1 MIDIKVVESNTTI
14 DVKSDTTDKIATSV
28 SDNTQLTAELNEPN
42 KVDAQLSVNSLNLDA
57 DIGEVQVISESIND
71 YETLLNRPKIN
82 GTVLSGNKTSEDLGL
97 ADRSHNHD
105 DRYYTETETDT
116 LLNSKVDVE
125 EGKGLSTNDFTNA
138 EKTKLANLE
147 NYELPTASNTQ
158 LGGVKVGEGL
168 SITNGVL
175 SATGGGEAESVQWTN
190 VLNKPSTFPPS
201 SHTHTKS
208 EITDFPTLATVATSG
223 SYNDLTNKPTIPTVD
238 STLSATSTNAVQNK
252 VVKTALDTKANSNH
266 THDDRYYTE
275 EEIDSKLSGKSDVGH
290 NHDERYYGKTDVD
303 DKLSEKADLVHTH
316 TKADITD
323 FAHNHDERYY
333 TEEEID
339 TKLSGIGGIAVT
351 ELWSGSLSANAS
363 SSTVYTIANGA
374 TYKIIVLLMSIASN
388 SSMTPLT
395 IPISAFGTSQSSN
408 YAKWT
413 NADDAAYATYA
424 MWISGNDLKFSG
436 WAGNGKLTYIYGIK

>member
-42 KVDAQLSVNSLNLDA
+42 KVNAELSVNSLNLNA
-57 DIGEVQVISESIND
+57 DIGEVQVITESMND

-82 GTVLSGNKTSEDLGL
+82 GTVLSGNKTSSDLGL
-97 ADRSHNHD
+97 ADRNHIHD
-105 DRYYTETETDT
+105 DRYYTETETET

-147 NYELPTASNTQ
+147 NYDLPTASETQ
-158 LGGVKVGEGL
+158 LGGIKVGEGL
-168 SITNGVL
+168 AITNGVL
-175 SATGGGEAESVQWTN
+175 SATGGGEAESVQWNN
-190 VLNKPSTFPPS
+190 VLNKPSTFTPS

-252 VVKTALDTKANSNH
+252 VVKTALDAKANNNH
-266 THDDRYYTE
+266 NHDDRYYTE
-275 EEIDSKLSGKSDVGH
+275 TEIDSKLSGKSDVGH
-290 NHDERYYGKTDVD
+290 THDDRYYGKTDVD
-303 DKLSEKADLVHTH
+303 DKLSEKADLEHTH
-316 TKADITD
+316 AKADITD
-323 FAHNHDERYY
+323 FAHNHDDRYY

-339 TKLSGIGGIAVT
+339 TKLSGIGGISVA

-363 SSTVYTIANGA
+363 SSTVYTITNGA
-374 TYKIIVLLMSIASN
+374 TYKIIVLLMSIGSN
-388 SSMTPLT
+388 SSMTPMT
-395 IPISAFGTSQSSN
+395 IPISAFATSQSSN
-408 YAKWT
+408 YGKWT
-413 NADDAAYATYA
+413 NSDEANYATYA

-436 WAGNGKLTYIYGIK
+436 WAGSGKLTYIYGFK